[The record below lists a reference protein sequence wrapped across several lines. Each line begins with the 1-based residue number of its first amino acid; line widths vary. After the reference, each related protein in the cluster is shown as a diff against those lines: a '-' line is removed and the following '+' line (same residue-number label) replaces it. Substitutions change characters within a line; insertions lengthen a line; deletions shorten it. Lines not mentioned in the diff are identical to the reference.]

1 MHSKSLKINYIYNL
15 LYQFLAIAVPLL
27 TTPYVSRVLGARNVG
42 LYNYTLGIVYYFG
55 IFAVT
60 GTATYGQ
67 REVATRQ
74 NDKKER
80 SRIFWEVFIFR
91 FFCVTIVFLIYTFF
105 LNNFML
111 QYKLLFLVNI
121 FTIFS
126 WLVDVS
132 WYFQGVENF
141 KVTAIRN
148 SMVKLVA
155 TVLIFTFIKNPT
167 DLWLY
172 TLIYALSNFA
182 GNLTM
187 IPQLF
192 SEVMI
197 VKISFRSIMANF
209 RGIMEL
215 FIPVVAIQLYT
226 VLNKIMLGSMS
237 SATQVGYY
245 SQANQII
252 NVSITVIYAFV
263 AVLTPRIAFLYKE
276 GNMDEVKRYIRQAFE
291 NVYMLSVP
299 MFFGSIC
306 IADLFVPIFFGSGYK
321 PVIYLIYI
329 MSFLFVIIG
338 LGQLLGT
345 FLIATN
351 RQNNYTVAVSMAALI
366 NLILNFILLSLG
378 MKAVGVSIATL
389 VAELIATLI
398 QVYALKDLINFKILN
413 NNLYKYIVSSILMC
427 LAIIFVRMIFVPEL
441 IALLASLF
449 IAIVCYFSTLIILR
463 DSIFYPSFKKIINK
477 IKKQ

>member
-1 MHSKSLKINYIYNL
+1 
-15 LYQFLAIAVPLL
+15 
-27 TTPYVSRVLGARNVG
+27 
-42 LYNYTLGIVYYFG
+42 
-55 IFAVT
+55 
-60 GTATYGQ
+60 
-67 REVATRQ
+67 
-74 NDKKER
+74 
-80 SRIFWEVFIFR
+80 
-91 FFCVTIVFLIYTFF
+91 
-105 LNNFML
+105 
-111 QYKLLFLVNI
+111 
-121 FTIFS
+121 
-126 WLVDVS
+126 
-132 WYFQGVENF
+132 
-141 KVTAIRN
+141 
-148 SMVKLVA
+148 
-155 TVLIFTFIKNPT
+155 
-167 DLWLY
+167 
-172 TLIYALSNFA
+172 
-182 GNLTM
+182 
-187 IPQLF
+187 
-192 SEVMI
+192 
-197 VKISFRSIMANF
+197 MANF

>member
-252 NVSITVIYAFV
+252 NVSEYTA
-263 AVLTPRIAFLYKE
+263 K
-276 GNMDEVKRYIRQAFE
+276 D
-291 NVYMLSVP
+291 
-299 MFFGSIC
+299 
-306 IADLFVPIFFGSGYK
+306 
-321 PVIYLIYI
+321 
-329 MSFLFVIIG
+329 
-338 LGQLLGT
+338 LLG
-345 FLIATN
+345 
-351 RQNNYTVAVSMAALI
+351 
-366 NLILNFILLSLG
+366 
-378 MKAVGVSIATL
+378 
-389 VAELIATLI
+389 
-398 QVYALKDLINFKILN
+398 
-413 NNLYKYIVSSILMC
+413 
-427 LAIIFVRMIFVPEL
+427 FV
-441 IALLASLF
+441 
-449 IAIVCYFSTLIILR
+449 
-463 DSIFYPSFKKIINK
+463 
-477 IKKQ
+477 